1 MQEDA
6 PAASEIS
13 PKQNNLNIYFM
24 KELKK
29 LKGDQKRLDDEVL
42 HLKLE
47 NSNLS
52 ARLKTSQWQVM
63 RLMDYFSQMA
73 DQQPGGQIP
82 TQRRPLRALDA
93 VPAFPT
99 HAMETTASS
108 THNPS
113 HIGVSTALPKGRA
126 EQPMVVYD
134 LSKST
139 ATVLTANTTFC
150 QMIGYELNEVI
161 GMPWT
166 EFIPPEAARR
176 TMNTILQQKTLSSTI
191 QLDQVYR
198 HRTGGLF
205 ATYDTHT
212 ILFGNDGLPISDVVT
227 LYFPESNAAGGV
239 PNTPTFLPPM
249 KFLSSTAAN
258 EGRAHPGT
266 HLSPSSIQPLSS
278 PVVESPSDDEFDSD
292 PMLSSPHI
300 NRPQSAPVFGHQAK
314 PGAGPRNGKGGRSLT
329 PQAATKKT
337 RRPTTK
343 VTGEASQP
351 QLMFYGSQGEE
362 KAARKLRDNIPKA
375 SMRVLDEDEDD
386 GESPHVQHTSFDEVL
401 SSPQRRLPQPVA
413 EGPTSIF
420 QMPPSSNFPSL
431 SSPFPSA
438 APPFPPS
445 PNNAFTSSASPLAF
459 SFDDTP
465 MGASSPSSPSLSSS
479 SSALFSRASPPTNF
493 YSPFYGSPVAS
504 SSSTTAATQ
513 QPALSSYG
521 ASASTAPHYIVGP
534 NVIPLTGA
542 TMPPPSASSATD
554 IAGVEDAFNDLDL
567 DPSFMPFALDED
579 FLNSLM
585 ATHQHNSGGGAS
597 SNDNGP
603 DNA

>member
-73 DQQPGGQIP
+73 DQQP
-82 TQRRPLRALDA
+82 

-329 PQAATKKT
+329 PQATTKKT

-465 MGASSPSSPSLSSS
+465 M
-479 SSALFSRASPPTNF
+479 
-493 YSPFYGSPVAS
+493 AS

-542 TMPPPSASSATD
+542 TMPPSSASSATD

-603 DNA
+603 DNV